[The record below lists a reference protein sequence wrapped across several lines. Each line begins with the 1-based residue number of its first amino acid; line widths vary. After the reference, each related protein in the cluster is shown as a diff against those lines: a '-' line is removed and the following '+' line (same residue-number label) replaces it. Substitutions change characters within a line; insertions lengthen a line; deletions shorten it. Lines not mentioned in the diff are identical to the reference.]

1 MSSAKVCIISG
12 MVDGYV
18 TVHKTSDPVEAEM
31 LEELLRD
38 GGLDVRL
45 LGTRNAALL
54 GAAQHIMSLRLEV
67 PAEQQEQAQE
77 LLKAYTAKG
86 ELSAEQPEVTA
97 STEEEKDWAQHRE
110 RLSHV
115 KAGGATIVIFGGS
128 HMYARRP
135 YTSLFLALGQLL
147 ALAGL
152 LFGSYLEHNAATMLF
167 FGLLLFDLVFGQLAI
182 RAWNRGERAGKGKQ
196 ALSGLVAVMVLG
208 TLGVLLAPH
217 YVPRPS
223 REDLRFRSFV
233 RPRPHL
239 VPALWRGASHVPPKG
254 PSADDEMQNEAL

>member
-1 MSSAKVCIISG
+1 

-18 TVHKTSDPVEAEM
+18 TVHKTNDPIEAEM

-38 GGLDVRL
+38 GGVDVRL

-54 GAAQHIMSLRLEV
+54 GAAQHIMNLRLEV
-67 PAEQQEQAQE
+67 PAEQEERAKE
-77 LLKAYTAKG
+77 LLKAYTTKSESPPHQPG
-86 ELSAEQPEVTA
+86 DPPSDQPEVQA
-97 STEEEKDWAQHRE
+97 SADEEKDWAQHRE

-115 KAGGATIVIFGGS
+115 KAAGATIVIFGGS

-135 YTSLFLALGQLL
+135 YTSLFIAVGQLV
-147 ALAGL
+147 AFAGL
-152 LFGSYLEHNAATMLF
+152 LVGSYLEHNAATLLF

-182 RAWNRGERAGKGKQ
+182 RAWNRGVRAGKGRQ
-196 ALSGLVAVMVLG
+196 ALSGLLAVVLLG
-208 TLGVLLAPH
+208 ALGVLLAPH

-223 REDLRFRSFV
+223 LEELRYRSFL

-254 PSADDEMQNEAL
+254 TTDDETESGVNLPD

>member
-1 MSSAKVCIISG
+1 MA
-12 MVDGYV
+12 DGYV
-18 TVHKTSDPVEAEM
+18 TVHKTNDPIEAEM

-38 GGLDVRL
+38 SGLDVRL

-54 GAAQHIMSLRLEV
+54 GAAQHIMNLRLEV
-67 PAEQQEQAQE
+67 PAEQAEQAKE

-86 ELSAEQPEVTA
+86 EPTADQEVQASAD
-97 STEEEKDWAQHRE
+97 EEKDWAQHRE

-115 KAGGATIVIFGGS
+115 KAAGATIVIFGGS

-135 YTSLFLALGQLL
+135 YTSLFIALGQLV
-147 ALAGL
+147 AFAGL
-152 LFGSYLEHNAATMLF
+152 LFGSYLEHNAATLLF

-182 RAWNRGERAGKGKQ
+182 YAWNRGERAGKGRQ
-196 ALSGLVAVMVLG
+196 ALSGLLAVLVLG
-208 TLGVLLAPH
+208 VLGVLLAPH

-223 REDLRFRSFV
+223 REDLRYRSFI

-239 VPALWRGASHVPPKG
+239 LPALWQGASHVPPRE
-254 PSADDEMQNEAL
+254 ATTDDETESGIILRD